1 MLDVRGRLYERTY
14 KVMLIIIATAL
25 LMLGFYALIYL
36 LSVGSELINSNIK
49 SVDMTQSS
57 GKQFLLGF
65 YNFLNMALWIFA
77 IAAGAIISLV
87 YVVYII
93 DVIRSKNRRSI
104 EDMI

>member
-1 MLDVRGRLYERTY
+1 MLDIRERLYERTY
-14 KVMLIIIATAL
+14 KVVLAIIATAL

-49 SVDMTQSS
+49 NIDMSQSS
-57 GKQFLLGF
+57 GKYFLLGF
-65 YNFLNMALWIFA
+65 YNFLNVSLWIFA
-77 IAAGAIISLV
+77 ITAGAIISLI

-93 DVIRSKNRRSI
+93 DVIKSRNKRSI